1 MSQKVGFIGLGTP
14 YRGKALYCL
23 STYKGTMKWD
33 FATNTYLSTGDENIG
48 IDGRPHH
55 FMNRYLVFSPEVEKF
70 GFLEAPETPGKR
82 YPLICYSSV
91 QNGKLIITGYDLGN
105 IRGEGLA
112 PMGTKEGELC
122 VFQSA

>member
-1 MSQKVGFIGLGTP
+1 
-14 YRGKALYCL
+14 
-23 STYKGTMKWD
+23 MKWD

-48 IDGRPHH
+48 IDGKPHH
-55 FMNRYLVFSPEVEKF
+55 FMNKYLVYSPEEESF
-70 GFLEAPETPGKR
+70 GFLEAPEIPGKR

-105 IRGEGLA
+105 IRREGLA